1 MAITVERT
9 AAEDVTD
16 ALAALGEVERYTRDL
31 RAWLEAA
38 DRQAVPEPG
47 TLALAG
53 HAAKIV
59 GGELGRTR
67 DFIRVAGLRAAGLV
81 V

>member
-9 AAEDVTD
+9 ATEDVTD

-31 RAWLEAA
+31 RAWLESA

-53 HAAKIV
+53 RAGRIV
-59 GGELGRTR
+59 GAELDHVR
-67 DFIRVAGLRAAGLV
+67 DLIRVAGLRAAGLV